1 MCSECAAG
9 QTVRTDGRYL
19 AQVAPDGQSEALP
32 DLTTLKRAPFPL
44 PRNFPCQYRPPM
56 YREDCSEPRT
66 SELINDGA
74 DAGFVG
80 RLTDQPTEIRR
91 MKLPIGARCGA
102 DMIVKLLRLR
112 VSRVLRH
119 RSC

>member
-1 MCSECAAG
+1 MFVLRMRGRSNSTNRWPISRSGCSRWAERSIARSNDAKA
-9 QTVRTDGRYL
+9 RTI
-19 AQVAPDGQSEALP
+19 
-32 DLTTLKRAPFPL
+32 PFTAEW
-44 PRNFPCQYRPPM
+44 CQYRPPM